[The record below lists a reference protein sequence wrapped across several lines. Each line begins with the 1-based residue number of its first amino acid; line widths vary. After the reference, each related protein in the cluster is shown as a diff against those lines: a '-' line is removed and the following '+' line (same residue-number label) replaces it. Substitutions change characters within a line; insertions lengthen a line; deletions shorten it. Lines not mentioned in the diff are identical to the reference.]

1 MWHAEP
7 KCGGRETERGG
18 EGGVGEEIKD
28 EKRGFL
34 CRLNR
39 PFPDIGGD
47 GECWQR
53 FDGCLPIITS
63 DLFRHAPL
71 SSLKIQRVASPK
83 SVSFQVISSAHF
95 LSHYRVELVVCY
107 LVGLTL
113 I

>member
-1 MWHAEP
+1 MDFSAERTALFP
-7 KCGGRETERGG
+7 TDIVSGGS
-18 EGGVGEEIKD
+18 
-28 EKRGFL
+28 
-34 CRLNR
+34 
-39 PFPDIGGD
+39 GD
-47 GECWQR
+47 GECWKR

-107 LVGLTL
+107 RVGLTL